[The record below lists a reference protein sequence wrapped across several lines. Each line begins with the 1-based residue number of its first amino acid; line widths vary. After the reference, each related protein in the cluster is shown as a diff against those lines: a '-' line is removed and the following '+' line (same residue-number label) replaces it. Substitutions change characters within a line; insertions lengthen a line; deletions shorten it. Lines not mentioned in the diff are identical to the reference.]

1 MNRRVAG
8 NHALAY
14 AADLANERHL
24 PLLFYEGL
32 DCAYP
37 HANDRLHT
45 FLLEGVPDTERS
57 LRKLGIGYAYYLRR
71 KKTDPSDV
79 LYRLAEHAAAV
90 VTDDY
95 PTFSARRFNARV
107 PAKIG
112 IPYFVVD
119 ASCVVP
125 MYKLEKRE
133 YAAYTI
139 RPKIKKLLPQYL
151 TPAPKIKVRQKFE
164 LPVAHFHT
172 SVSIPQIP
180 NLVASC
186 EIDHSVAPS
195 LSFRGGSSEAQKHLR
210 HFLRTNLKRYANDRN
225 EPSRHATSD
234 LSPYLH
240 FGCIRPVYG

>member
-1 MNRRVAG
+1 MGEIMQKTLEDRVRQLNQEPFRADSKYVLYWSQMNRRVAG

-14 AADLANERHL
+14 AADLANERNL

-37 HANDRLHT
+37 YANDRLHT
-45 FLLEGVPDTERS
+45 FLLDGVPDTEQS

-71 KKTDPSDV
+71 KKTDPRDV

-95 PTFSARRFNARV
+95 PTFNARRFNARV

-125 MYKLEKRE
+125 MCKLEK
-133 YAAYTI
+133 
-139 RPKIKKLLPQYL
+139 
-151 TPAPKIKVRQKFE
+151 
-164 LPVAHFHT
+164 
-172 SVSIPQIP
+172 
-180 NLVASC
+180 
-186 EIDHSVAPS
+186 
-195 LSFRGGSSEAQKHLR
+195 
-210 HFLRTNLKRYANDRN
+210 
-225 EPSRHATSD
+225 
-234 LSPYLH
+234 
-240 FGCIRPVYG
+240 